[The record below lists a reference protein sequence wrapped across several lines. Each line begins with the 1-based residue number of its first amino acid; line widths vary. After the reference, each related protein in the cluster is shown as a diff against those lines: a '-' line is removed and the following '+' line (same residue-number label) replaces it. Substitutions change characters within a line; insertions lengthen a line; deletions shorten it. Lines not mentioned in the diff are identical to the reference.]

1 MKTEQMPERIAI
13 LTPPGMTEV
22 DFQYFWP
29 TKPCP
34 GGEHV
39 AKDTGHDY
47 AEYVRAD
54 ATLWDVP
61 KIEAGCWT
69 RLRELSL
76 AEKHIV
82 VAAYI
87 KAVDAGESSLP
98 PNLGY
103 WDHVFIDP
111 DDRMDF
117 VDSVSRL
124 KACLEG
130 IEREVPAAGIIA
142 ALPKLLAS

>member
-1 MKTEQMPERIAI
+1 MNTEQMPERIAI
-13 LTPPGMTEV
+13 LTPTDLDTV
-22 DFQYFWP
+22 DPSQFYV
-29 TKPCP
+29 TAPCP

-39 AKDTGHDY
+39 VKGTGHDY

-54 ATLWDVP
+54 AAHWDVP

-69 RLRELSL
+69 RLRGLSL

-87 KAVDAGESSLP
+87 KAIDAGESSLP

-103 WDHVFIDP
+103 WDHVFVDP
-111 DDRMDF
+111 SDCMDF
-117 VDSVSRL
+117 IDSPSRL
-124 KACLEG
+124 EACLEG
-130 IEREVPAAGIIA
+130 IEKEVPAADIIA

>member
-39 AKDTGHDY
+39 VKGTGHDY

-54 ATLWDVP
+54 AVLGDPNEPLADGQWRWAKQYDHDEWEVW
-61 KIEAGCWT
+61 GV
-69 RLRELSL
+69 ELICKKMKLVWPGAML
-76 AEKHIV
+76 AH
-82 VAAYI
+82 
-87 KAVDAGESSLP
+87 LP
-98 PNLGY
+98 ETFYEIGP
-103 WDHVFIDP
+103 VIRP
-111 DDRMDF
+111 
-117 VDSVSRL
+117 
-124 KACLEG
+124 
-130 IEREVPAAGIIA
+130 PADTAN
-142 ALPKLLAS
+142 

>member
-1 MKTEQMPERIAI
+1 MNTEQMPERIAI
-13 LTPPGMTEV
+13 LTPTGMDTV
-22 DFQYFWP
+22 DPSQFYV
-29 TKPCP
+29 TAPCP
-34 GGEHV
+34 GGEYAV
-39 AKDTGHDY
+39 KGTGYDY